1 MDLVGVRAGLAVLVI
16 VAGAGCAGGSADPTG
31 AGTPPVE
38 GALREA
44 FPEHAA
50 RILEPDEPFAAHG
63 SAFALKEDALG
74 RRGIDVT
81 LPERGDG
88 AIRVRAARG
97 GFAITVR
104 EMGAAGDGRLA
115 GGAVAYPRA
124 GGTSLWTAVPAG
136 FEEWL
141 LLEPGLARAGV
152 VVASWEVAGG
162 TLREA
167 NGAIGI
173 FDEGG
178 VARFWVTAP
187 AAYAAGG
194 REVQP
199 TLAARADRIE
209 LTVDA
214 AGAAVLI
221 DPAWTTVAPMG
232 SKRGSHTATLLTDGK
247 VLVAGGTSS
256 TSSPQ
261 ALPSAEIFDP
271 TINVWSTAAPMGTAR
286 SGHTATRLA
295 DGKVLVAGGFQ
306 PMGPQT
312 IYLASAELYDPAA
325 DLWTPVGSLSTGRSN
340 HRAVLLASG
349 KVLIMGGADSQ
360 SFFASAEL
368 YDPATAAWTPAGPM
382 SVARTVFAAAL
393 LASGKVI
400 VTGGYASPTFA
411 TTELYDPA
419 TNAWT
424 PGAPMITGRY
434 GHTATLLA
442 DDTVLVAGGHYFDSN
457 GSLYAAP
464 ELYDAAGDA
473 WTQLAPMGT
482 PRYIHTAARL
492 ASGKVLLAGGYG
504 GAALASA
511 ELYDPAAAS
520 FSAAGSMSTTRY
532 AHSETLLP
540 SGLVLVAGGAGPQ
553 GPPLTNTML
562 ASAELFGP
570 VQGDPCTSQ
579 GECTSGTC
587 VDGFCCDQACDAG
600 PCDACSVAAGAD
612 VNGVCKLLTGPAC
625 NDGDACSQTDTCQAG
640 VCTGSGF
647 VVCPQPAICHAQGA
661 CDPAT
666 GTCSSPAQSD
676 GAACDDSSACS
687 QLDTCQAGTPTHADA
702 PAGTPCSAGQ
712 CNGAGQCVGC
722 NGPADCS
729 GVDDDCKTK
738 TCVAEVCGFDYAP
751 SGTIVSVGQQP
762 GNCQTLEC
770 DGAGGIA
777 SVPNDNDQ
785 PDDGDPC
792 TQDVC
797 NGGVPSNPL
806 EPAGTPC
813 GGGDLC
819 TANGACVECLSDA
832 QCSGVETCG
841 GGGTPNQCG
850 CTPVSKNQTCQ
861 GKCGSVTGNCG
872 QVEACGGCPGQQTCF
887 MSACCSPQSQ
897 GTTCAGKCGNVI
909 NNCGQT
915 VSCGNTCVAPQT
927 CGGGGT
933 QNVCGCTD
941 DGASCAGKD
950 CGTTTNNCGQM
961 VTCAPNMCVAPQT
974 CGGGGTPNVCG

>member
-687 QLDTCQAGTPTHADA
+687 QLDTCQAGACIGASPVICAASDDCHDA
-702 PAGTPCSAGQ
+702 GVCDPATGQ
-712 CNGAGQCVGC
+712 CSSPIKPDGSACPGGS
-722 NGPADCS
+722 CS
-729 GVDDDCKTK
+729 GG
-738 TCVAEVCGFDYAP
+738 VC
-751 SGTIVSVGQQP
+751 IVGS
-762 GNCQTLEC
+762 TSSS
-770 DGAGGIA
+770 GAGGSGGGSSA
-777 SVPNDNDQ
+777 SA
-785 PDDGDPC
+785 GA
-792 TQDVC
+792 
-797 NGGVPSNPL
+797 GGASSS
-806 EPAGTPC
+806 ASGTGGGSATASGA
-813 GGGDLC
+813 GGGDV
-819 TANGACVECLSDA
+819 TAGA
-832 QCSGVETCG
+832 G
-841 GGGTPNQCG
+841 GGGAAT
-850 CTPVSKNQTCQ
+850 S
-861 GKCGSVTGNCG
+861 S
-872 QVEACGGCPGQQTCF
+872 
-887 MSACCSPQSQ
+887 
-897 GTTCAGKCGNVI
+897 
-909 NNCGQT
+909 
-915 VSCGNTCVAPQT
+915 
-927 CGGGGT
+927 GGGGRGGAST
-933 QNVCGCTD
+933 ASTGAGGATSSSATSSGATSSSATTAVAASGAGGGLAASTGGVDPGDDAPLPGGCGCQITRPRPSGEAWLCGIAALLLLARRRPLERARSRRSRRRPRLLRS
-941 DGASCAGKD
+941 GA
-950 CGTTTNNCGQM
+950 
-961 VTCAPNMCVAPQT
+961 
-974 CGGGGTPNVCG
+974 